1 MDYSTWYDAFVAGP
15 RDRSISKANAEPV
28 SVDTTDTD

>member
-1 MDYSTWYDAFVAGP
+1 MDYSNWYDAFVAGP
-15 RDRSISKANAEPV
+15 RDRAISKANAETV